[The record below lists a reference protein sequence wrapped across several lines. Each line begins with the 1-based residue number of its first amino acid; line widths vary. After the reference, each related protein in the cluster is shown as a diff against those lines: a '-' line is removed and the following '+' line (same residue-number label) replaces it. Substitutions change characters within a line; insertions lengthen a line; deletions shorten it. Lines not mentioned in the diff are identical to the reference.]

1 MSKEIL
7 LKTIFQECN
16 NLFKLNHFSD
26 ALSLVSKYANQEPIL
41 IKNFLFLN
49 LVGFINLN
57 LKDWNSAIINF
68 QKAIEINKNYIPA
81 YLNLAIALYDKGDL
95 EESFKNL
102 SKILKI
108 DPNNKRAEENIIKI
122 LNHINI
128 VNESDPF
135 SRANNEL
142 QKINLDLDLL
152 KKIDDLFIDNLL
164 SKSRLITSNFLT
176 DLNFREHQLFIHN
189 RRDLNCERH
198 MKIFKK
204 FETISKNC
212 FSCFKIIIHIEKVY
226 DLIKLSLLFNN
237 LQLLNNFEMKCR
249 IDFKKKNYR
258 GYIYCD
264 NVEELEFISKNLTK
278 ILDMNFQNYYKL
290 EKRRGCSEFS
300 ETFHKFK
307 KINSNPDTMFQ
318 YKQDWSQNEKIIDK
332 QNYID
337 GIPIRRNIKK
347 PLKGMTLNY
356 FLIINNW
363 INFSK
368 TI

>member
-7 LKTIFQECN
+7 LKTIFQDCN

-26 ALSLVSKYANQEPIL
+26 ALSLVSKYTNQEPVL

-57 LKDWNSAIINF
+57 LKDWDTAITNF
-68 QKAIEINKNYIPA
+68 KKAIEINKNYIPA

-108 DPNNKRAEENIIKI
+108 DPNNKRAEEN
-122 LNHINI
+122 N
-128 VNESDPF
+128 PF

-258 GYIYCD
+258 GYVYCD
-264 NVEELEFISKNLTK
+264 NIDELKFISENLTK
-278 ILDMNFQNYYKL
+278 ILDMNFQNNYKL

-300 ETFHKFK
+300 EIFHKFK
-307 KINSNPDTMFQ
+307 KINSDPDKMFQ

-332 QNYID
+332 QNYIH
-337 GIPIRRNIKK
+337 GIPIIRNIKK

-368 TI
+368 NLR